1 MKCWEEERN
10 LMIVDRKELTE
21 SQFRVD
27 SGDISAAAV
36 ADAALVPLPIEAL
49 KDFAP
54 KDARQ

>member
-1 MKCWEEERN
+1 
-10 LMIVDRKELTE
+10 MIVDRKELTE